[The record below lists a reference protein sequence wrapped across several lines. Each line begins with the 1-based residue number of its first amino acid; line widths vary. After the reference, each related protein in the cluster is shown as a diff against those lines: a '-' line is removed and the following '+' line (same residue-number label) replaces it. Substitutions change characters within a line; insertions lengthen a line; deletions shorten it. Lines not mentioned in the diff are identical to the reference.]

1 LVDVKPTKDMLV
13 VRNDDRPGMIGAVGT
28 ALGND
33 GVSITR
39 MAVGP
44 SREGNTALMVLATG
58 TPASDDLLAQLRT
71 MDGILAVAR
80 VEL

>member
-1 LVDVKPTKDMLV
+1 
-13 VRNDDRPGMIGAVGT
+13 
-28 ALGND
+28 
-33 GVSITR
+33 

-58 TPASDDLLAQLRT
+58 TPASDELLAQLRT